1 MSLGRLKNS
10 LGVVIFITISVLVYS
25 FKDTIVECVTGLPS
39 FVAVFALSFIG
50 ASSVIIPVPYTA
62 IIFVLASKGLDP
74 LVTAIAG
81 GAGSGLGEFTGW
93 VVGRLVSRTLE
104 GTKYIKQVR
113 ALIKL
118 AEVKGKHVLTLAIFV
133 FALTPLPDDLLF
145 IVLGFLKYDLLR
157 ALPPCMLGKA
167 VMLYLITF
175 FGKLT
180 WEVAEGMGLSKEL
193 LTALTVVMLAIILA
207 VLAFVKW
214 DRLLEK
220 YLKVEEKEQVA
231 GDWTDGA
238 GLNGDTLYGTS
249 LLRRGDLCCR
259 LQEIRHARASN
270 YGHHTR
276 HALLC

>member
-180 WEVAEGMGLSKEL
+180 WEVAEGMGLSEEL
-193 LTALTVVMLAIILA
+193 LTALTVVMLTIILA

-231 GDWTDGA
+231 GD
-238 GLNGDTLYGTS
+238 
-249 LLRRGDLCCR
+249 
-259 LQEIRHARASN
+259 
-270 YGHHTR
+270 
-276 HALLC
+276 